1 MDAKQL
7 KEAKKYLITKAEGLE
22 IVKDLEAFIKA
33 TKKKYGKKVES
44 SLGISASIMCI
55 TENETIGEHAFGSG
69 SDATFE
75 RIALHAVIA
84 LAEKDKN
91 RSVVDVCAELAANAM
106 MRQ

>member
-7 KEAKKYLITKAEGLE
+7 KEAKKYLISKSEGE
-22 IVKDLEAFIKA
+22 SIIKDLEEFVEA

-44 SLGISASIMCI
+44 SFGISASIMCI
-55 TENETIGEHAFGSG
+55 TENETIGEHAYGSG

-91 RSVVDVCAELAANAM
+91 RSVVDVCAQLAANAM
-106 MRQ
+106 MQQ